1 MKKSGGNGVR
11 HESGDN
17 RHQRAALSA
26 ENGNNGGINEMKKSS
41 EVIIEGRKQRKW
53 RRNEWRK

>member
-1 MKKSGGNGVR
+1 MAKGMKAAIIGIS
-11 HESGDN
+11 
-17 RHQRAALSA
+17 APALSA
-26 ENGNNGGINEMKKSS
+26 EMAIMAAINEMKKSS